1 MIERV
6 QVEGVDPIQ
15 SKLDKKGN
23 DFFSRKIKISGP
35 NIGSVSCYLNMYHYG
50 FANAALPVSV
60 GQTVY
65 ANMVQNGRFWNI
77 EAWDVD
83 APMGEPAITP
93 SDIQSSPVQAS
104 APSPWELQTVTA
116 RQLAESTLHPEAD
129 PSPPPA
135 AEFTT
140 TRERFNAEQWG
151 MNRRTS
157 VMTARDIAKDGEG
170 VDDLLYA
177 SDQIFAWLQGQ
188 EVISEAMPE
197 VKNIEELM
205 KEARKRY
212 GDLDFRAIWEVQ
224 ENISEVTDFTEAWK
238 AVVSHAKES

>member
-6 QVEGVDPIQ
+6 QVESADPIQ

-23 DFFSRKIKISGP
+23 DFYWRKIKINGP
-35 NIGSVSCYLNMYHYG
+35 TIGSVSTVLNMYHYEG
-50 FANAALPVSV
+50 FANPSLPVSV

-65 ANMVQNGRFWNI
+65 VDMVKSDDGRFWNI
-77 EAWDVD
+77 NSWGVD
-83 APMGEPAITP
+83 APMGEPAIVP
-93 SDIQSSPVQAS
+93 SDIQPSPVQS
-104 APSPWELQTVTA
+104 PEPSPLF
-116 RQLAESTLHPEAD
+116 PEAD

-135 AEFTT
+135 AEFVTA
-140 TRERFNAEQWG
+140 RERFNAEQWG

-188 EVISEAMPE
+188 EVISAAMPE
-197 VKNIEELM
+197 VKNIGDLM
-205 KEARKRY
+205 TEARKRY

-224 ENISEVTDFTEAWK
+224 GNISEVTDFTEAWK
-238 AVVSHAKES
+238 AVVSHVKAS